1 LAENNLGTMYSAYTS
16 VAGKARLMNIGMKYK
31 FSKRTNMFAYY
42 ASMDNTTNS
51 SFVTTL
57 KVGTANIDPSMFA
70 IGLRH
75 SF

>member
-1 LAENNLGTMYSAYTS
+1 
-16 VAGKARLMNIGMKYK
+16 MNIGMKYK